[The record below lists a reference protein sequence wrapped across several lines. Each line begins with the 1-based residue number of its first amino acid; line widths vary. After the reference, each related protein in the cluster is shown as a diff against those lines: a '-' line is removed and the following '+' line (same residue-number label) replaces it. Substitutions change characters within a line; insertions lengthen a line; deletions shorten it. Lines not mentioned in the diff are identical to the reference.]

1 MTAASVLPLSGLM
14 RSRRSE
20 MSVLIGADP
29 EVFLRSTTSGKI
41 VAAIGKLGGTK
52 QKPSKCEH
60 GAVQE
65 DNVLAEY
72 NIHPAKTA
80 DEWVFYHQTML
91 REIMRRTNCEVVIKA
106 SHSFDIGYLQS
117 LGKQAVELGCEPDF
131 CIYEEEPNS
140 KPNPFQ
146 ALRTAGGHIHIST
159 EQDITQVVKACDALL
174 GVPSVLLDDDT
185 QRRTMYGKA
194 GCYRKKPYGVE
205 YRSLSNFWLRDEH
218 VMRWAFS
225 SAVEASHLDV
235 RGIDG
240 ARAIIDDND
249 VQGARQFVEKYNIPM
264 PEGWYGH

>member
-1 MTAASVLPLSGLM
+1 MTT
-14 RSRRSE
+14 
-20 MSVLIGADP
+20 LIGADP
-29 EVFLRSTTSGKI
+29 EVFLRDTTSGKI

-52 QKPSKCEH
+52 QKPLKCKH

-72 NIHPAKTA
+72 NIDPASTE

-91 REIMRRTNCEVVIKA
+91 REIMRRTSCETVIKA

-131 CIYEEEPNS
+131 CIYEDEQND

-146 ALRTAGGHIHIST
+146 ALRTAGGHIHIAT
-159 EQDITQVVKACDALL
+159 QHDAAQVVKACDALL

-218 VMRWAFS
+218 VMRWAFRN
-225 SAVEASHLDV
+225 AVTAA
-235 RGIDG
+235 RGVGHRFEG
-240 ARAIIDDND
+240 ARPIIDEND
-249 VQGARQFVEKYNIPM
+249 VYGARKFVERYNIPM